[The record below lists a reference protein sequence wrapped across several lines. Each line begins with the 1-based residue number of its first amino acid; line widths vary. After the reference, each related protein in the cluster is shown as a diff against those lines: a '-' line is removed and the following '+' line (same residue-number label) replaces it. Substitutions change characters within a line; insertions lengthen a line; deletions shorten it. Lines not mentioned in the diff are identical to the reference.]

1 MGESDEGMNSMILIR
16 DLLTALGLDL
26 KFSERIA
33 IGGAGPYDG

>member
-1 MGESDEGMNSMILIR
+1 MDESTEGRYYIILGR
-16 DLLTALGLDL
+16 DLLTALGIDL